1 MRCRIPIKICL
12 CLRINSAP
20 LSLAGSEKPI
30 FINTNKALI
39 SILASLDWR
48 ADNCGSAAAV
58 PWCRESRVRS
68 SWSAPNCQ
76 KKSAPIGFKA
86 NICPEWQLKRSLLIM
101 TGSGCQDLGSVIWVR
116 REQLLPF
123 HTMPCRK
130 GAMAGTPLG
139 NIHLVGCVNS
149 GNDRDFGSTRAIKR
163 CSKLALYCVFVWS
176 ELSQPDK
183 DAKSISVSVW
193 LALCHL
199 TNSNS
204 NSVIR

>member
-1 MRCRIPIKICL
+1 LSEEI
-12 CLRINSAP
+12 SANWLQSKYLP
-20 LSLAGSEKPI
+20 RVAV
-30 FINTNKALI
+30 KAQ
-39 SILASLDWR
+39 SV
-48 ADNCGSAAAV
+48 DNDGIGV
-58 PWCRESRVRS
+58 P
-68 SWSAPNCQ
+68 
-76 KKSAPIGFKA
+76 
-86 NICPEWQLKRSLLIM
+86 
-101 TGSGCQDLGSVIWVR
+101 GSGICDLSSQGATAAIS
-116 REQLLPF
+116 
-123 HTMPCRK
+123 HHASRK

-139 NIHLVGCVNS
+139 HIHLVGCVNS

>member
-58 PWCRESRVRS
+58 PWCRKSRVRS

-76 KKSAPIGFKA
+76 KKSASIGFKA

-101 TGSGCQDLGSVIWVR
+101 TGSGCQGSGICDLSSQGATAAIS
-116 REQLLPF
+116 
-123 HTMPCRK
+123 HHASRK

-139 NIHLVGCVNS
+139 HIHLVGCVNS